1 MNDIS
6 STLPDRQAL
15 LQFILDNCKL
25 DMPAGE
31 AAGKTLAQL
40 GIDSLELLELAIE
53 MDGTYQ
59 LSLEVNELGAETTL
73 SDLVENLLRSAT

>member
-6 STLPDRQAL
+6 TSLPDKETL
-15 LQFILDNCKL
+15 LQFILDHCKL
-25 DMPAGE
+25 DVPAQE

-59 LSLEVNELGAETTL
+59 LNLEVSELGAETTL
-73 SDLVENLLRSAT
+73 AGLVDNLLTSAA

>member
-1 MNDIS
+1 MNDITPS
-6 STLPDRQAL
+6 PPDKATL

-25 DMPAGE
+25 DVPAQE

-53 MDGTYQ
+53 MDGTYK
-59 LSLEVNELGAETTL
+59 LNLEVSELGAETTL
-73 SDLVENLLRSAT
+73 ADLVDNLLKSAA